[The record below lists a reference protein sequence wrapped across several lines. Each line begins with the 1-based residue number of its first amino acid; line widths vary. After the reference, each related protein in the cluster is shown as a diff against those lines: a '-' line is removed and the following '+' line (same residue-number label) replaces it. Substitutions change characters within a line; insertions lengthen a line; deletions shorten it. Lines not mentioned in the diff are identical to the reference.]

1 MDHRSSEWQLVFF
14 TFLTQM
20 AVGTFTFWG
29 LPALWIPTPNPFSEG
44 NYPAVLLALVL
55 VFLAL
60 GTLSAGLHLGR
71 LSHAIFAIS
80 NLKNSWL
87 SREALLGSS
96 FGLVVLTLLIRRC
109 FGASFSVLDEL
120 FILAGI
126 IFGLTLVYGISR
138 LYMLRTVPAW
148 NNLGTP
154 AAFFVTTFL
163 SGTVVVITLL
173 FLLVSLGVDAN
184 IELDISRLFVFST
197 LLILLFSAAQLCI
210 FFFKVLYLQS
220 QGGAAADSI
229 RILWTNLR
237 AILIW
242 RFVLIFVGV
251 GLLVFQLVIWL
262 PSLFSLFAYGSI
274 LVSEILGR
282 FLFYLFYQREGF

>member
-1 MDHRSSEWQLVFF
+1 MVHRANEWQLVFF
-14 TFLTQM
+14 TFLIQM

-29 LPALWIPTPNPFSEG
+29 LPALWISTPNPLSEG
-44 NYPAVLLALVL
+44 SYPAVLLALVL
-55 VFLAL
+55 VFLAC

-71 LSHAIFAIS
+71 PSHAVFTIS

-96 FGLVVLTLLIRRC
+96 FGMVVLILLIRRWL
-109 FGASFSVLDEL
+109 GVSFSILDEL
-120 FILAGI
+120 LIFAGI
-126 IFGLTLVYGISR
+126 IFGLALVYGISR
-138 LYMLRTVPAW
+138 LYMLRTVPVW

-154 AAFFVTTFL
+154 AAFFMTTFL
-163 SGTVVVITLL
+163 SGTVVVTTLW
-173 FLLVSLGVDAN
+173 FLLVSLGVSAN
-184 IELDISRLFVFST
+184 IELDLNWLFFISTV
-197 LLILLFSAAQLCI
+197 LILFFSAAQLCI
-210 FFFKVLYLQS
+210 FVFKVLYLNS
-220 QGGAAADSI
+220 QGGVAANSV
-229 RILWTNLR
+229 RLLWIDLR

-242 RFVLIFVGV
+242 RSIFIFVGV

-262 PSLFSLFAYGSI
+262 PPLFSLLAYASI